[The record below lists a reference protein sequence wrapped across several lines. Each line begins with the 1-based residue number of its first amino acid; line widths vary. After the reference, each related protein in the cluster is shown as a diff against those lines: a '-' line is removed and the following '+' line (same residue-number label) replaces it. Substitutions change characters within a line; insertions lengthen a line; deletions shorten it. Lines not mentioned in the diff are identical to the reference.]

1 MDDYDALREMI
12 EEFQQE
18 AADMESR
25 IRLNIRNIR
34 EAEAYLKVYL
44 DSEPDDVKV
53 FSPRKMEI
61 LYQEEIRKKKEE
73 KSVWEKENQEL
84 SSRKAILDSRIA
96 SLKGILGRQQQDFS
110 SRPKEVKEQYGAAI
124 RELNGLA
131 DRMEKG
137 SASMER
143 NLIQARQEFAIIER
157 RLREIVYDMGHMIG
171 WE

>member
-96 SLKGILGRQQQDFS
+96 SLKGILGRQQQDF
-110 SRPKEVKEQYGAAI
+110 
-124 RELNGLA
+124 
-131 DRMEKG
+131 RMEKG